1 VLIRDG
7 GIPAHLGRSRHRSAG
22 LFPSQGESHLDPVAR
37 LDEPECVDAVVR
49 EHRPLRRID
58 VQTRGGG
65 EREVTVGDAAA
76 PERIARR
83 LRFIHA

>member
-7 GIPAHLGRSRHRSAG
+7 GIPAHLAVAG
-22 LFPSQGESHLDPVAR
+22 TGAQGFPSQGESHLDPVAR

-49 EHRPLRRID
+49 EHRPLRWID